1 MDSKMVATYIAHIR
15 DALIEY
21 NISVYEDDG
30 SGELKSPLTILYELS
45 QVWCYLE
52 REIK

>member
-1 MDSKMVATYIAHIR
+1 MDSEMVAAYIAQVR
-15 DALIEY
+15 NALIEY

-52 REIK
+52 REVK